1 MCSIATLNAR
11 EKDGQGPWKIAVA
24 YHTSDNKPFATK
36 LLEFEV
42 TMDILN
48 GKSNYQTSAQ
58 LTMSAMHYRNW
69 QYGYSFIVR
78 LKP

>member
-1 MCSIATLNAR
+1 MPYHIMKLIICFLVDKDLLGTVCSIATTNAR

-24 YHTSDNKPFATK
+24 YRTRDDKPFATK

-48 GKSNYQTSAQ
+48 GKFVN
-58 LTMSAMHYRNW
+58 L
-69 QYGYSFIVR
+69 
-78 LKP
+78 